1 MKEIIYKPIGIV
13 HTPHES
19 TNNIPIQ
26 PSSAKGIKGTVE
38 VYPEYETGLK
48 DLTGFSHIIL
58 IYHFHLSNRYQLEV
72 KPFLDKN
79 LHGVFATRAPKRPNN
94 VGISVV
100 KLIKI
105 VRNVLHIENVDIIN
119 GTPLLDIKPFVP
131 DFDAA
136 VNIKIGWLTESK
148 HKMSNQKSDGRFDF
162 YF

>member
-1 MKEIIYKPIGIV
+1 MREIIYKPIGIV

-19 TNNIPIQ
+19 TNNMPIQ

-38 VYPEYETGLK
+38 VYPEYEIGLK

-58 IYHFHLSNRYQLEV
+58 IYHFHLSNGYQLEV
-72 KPFLDKN
+72 KPFLDEN

-94 VGISVV
+94 IGISVV

-105 VRNVLHIENVDIIN
+105 DRNVLHIENVDIIN